1 MSDNKSGIGNKK
13 AGIIVGAILI
23 IISISIFYLTKNID
37 KKENLQGKTIKN
49 ETKIKDSNI
58 NDVKNK
64 NNINK
69 NKKSDE
75 NIMNNED
82 INQSL
87 IQTSS
92 IKEIS
97 NDILKYFNNP
107 QTEIMIVS
115 KKKLMLADLNKSEKD
130 EKQILFVMELLNS
143 YNEKISLY
151 VNQNIYNTMEIGN
164 KLNVTYNTYINT
176 NGIKIPF
183 ICEVVKIEE

>member
-37 KKENLQGKTIKN
+37 RKENLQGKTIKN

-143 YNEKISLY
+143 DNEKISLY

>member
-37 KKENLQGKTIKN
+37 RKENLQSKTVKS
-49 ETKIKDSNI
+49 ETKIKNSNI
-58 NDVKNK
+58 NDVENK
-64 NNINK
+64 NNINE
-69 NKKSDE
+69 NKKNDE
-75 NIMNNED
+75 NNINNED

-97 NDILKYFNNP
+97 NDVLKYFNNP
-107 QTEIMIVS
+107 KTEIMIIS

-130 EKQILFVMELLNS
+130 EKQILFAMELLNS
-143 YNEKISLY
+143 NNEKISLY

-164 KLNVTYNTYINT
+164 KLNVTYNTYTNT

-183 ICEVVKIEE
+183 ICEVVKIKE

>member
-1 MSDNKSGIGNKK
+1 MSDNRAGIGNKK

-37 KKENLQGKTIKN
+37 RKENLQGKTIKN
-49 ETKIKDSNI
+49 ETKIKGSNI
-58 NDVKNK
+58 NDVENK

-69 NKKSDE
+69 NKKNKE
-75 NIMNNED
+75 NVINNED

-107 QTEIMIVS
+107 RTEIMIVS

-143 YNEKISLY
+143 NNEKISLY
-151 VNQNIYNTMEIGN
+151 VNQNVYNTMEIGN
-164 KLNVTYNTYINT
+164 KLNVTYNTYTNT

-183 ICEVVKIEE
+183 ICEVLKIEE